1 MPDRLGHRPLAA
13 KLAKTLQ
20 FYIEQALTSKPSTKM
35 NRTFKA
41 LRTPTSKDDAFELSW
56 GERFDDSGISWDDLL
71 KSQRVLIVSEAGAG
85 KTYECESKA
94 RELFS
99 RGEPAFFLSL
109 ESVASSGITATLFGD
124 EHTRFTEWLASS
136 SQLAY
141 FFLDS
146 IDELQLVHGSFKDA
160 LRRFAHDIRGA
171 LGRATVVITARPVPI
186 DRQAFRDI
194 LPVATPVRQEDS
206 QDEFIRIAM
215 DGPSKA
221 KDDDTPASR
230 EVELLPLTGPQIIEF
245 ARSRGVTNPEAL
257 LAAID
262 AKHAREFAR
271 KPQDLIELCDDWR
284 EHGGLRAHF
293 EQIQS
298 HVRAR
303 LAARPDRREKAEL
316 PPAKAQTGAQRLA
329 LAVILSR
336 RLTIRYSAGSDGD
349 ATGAAP
355 IDPREL
361 LTDWGPNEVLTLLER
376 PIFVEGGYGRVRFHH
391 RSVMEFLAARQ
402 IHDLIE
408 AGLLAQS
415 AACRMLFG
423 LTGSNETILRP
434 SMRPLAAWLALLRP
448 DMFERVVKI
457 EPDCLLTQGDPESL
471 TDLQRERALLGF
483 VARYGKGQWR
493 GLEVPNL
500 QVARLAQP
508 DLAGTVKS
516 AWAAGV
522 EAPEVRELLLRLVSA
537 GRMQDCANLV
547 AGVAADATCSDRER
561 FEALLALAALGDS
574 RLAPMVD
581 AIVALAPGW
590 SERLARWVGTMLY
603 PEHVTEAQLVQ
614 FLARVRSERRDR
626 GGYADSVARVIK
638 KADISQARLEALLP
652 DLLRLARG
660 GLSAVEE
667 EFQKADGQLE
677 MSSILRALC
686 LRLLDLGSVSETLI
700 EASVLARRS
709 ADASASL
716 GKGKTEL
723 SALLDSLSD
732 SWRPRVF
739 ESDLACV
746 ESLGGDPSARYRLV
760 RIVYEGALNYTLERD
775 GPWVQ
780 EALADVQMPPER
792 RAVLLHLAAHLYAI
806 EGGLKNSEDALR
818 AAVADSK
825 TLSDELNSIV
835 AASRPSPEF
844 LKMQEEQR
852 KRQER
857 QAKKRADER
866 EAWAQIRREL
876 AEQPALALGPGR
888 RDRTIWNLWL
898 VLRKLGRNG
907 DEGRWDRAFL
917 VSQFGV
923 EITDRLRLALMSYWR
938 DMRPTLRCERRSGE
952 KNTYLVVWSIGLI
965 GIYAEAEDPLW
976 ATKLKRREA
985 ELAARYAL
993 LELNGLPSWLG
1004 RLAKEHPTEV
1014 EATIGTELLDELL
1027 NAGGDAGWHSMVLQ
1041 SLRSSTQ
1048 DIAQL
1053 LLPRLVAWLAWSGPK
1068 LMQLAHSLSSEQK
1081 LSQVVGV
1088 LLAHAGP
1095 EIKGHL
1101 KERAAAQV
1109 RTAGTGPYLLF
1120 WLPVLFSLA
1129 PLRGVE
1135 AMLAVLATLPVEPNG
1150 AAVRI
1155 IGSLFSKRTDPGFT
1169 DWLSKLAPDHLLQLT
1184 LEFHRHVRSEDD
1196 LVHDTVFSPGARDFA
1211 ENGRRYIF
1219 DALMKASGPEALR
1232 AKLALAADPL
1242 FERLRDRIAA
1252 LAQERLAEEIDSSAW
1267 TPAEV
1272 ATLLS
1277 RQELSPKTTT
1287 DMAQLLVDR
1296 LDDLQELLLRDTSPR
1311 AGWASVDD
1319 ENTLRPMIAH
1329 ELEVTSRQ
1337 AYTVDQEAVTADSK
1351 ETDIRLRAVSG
1362 YQATIE
1368 LKVGEKGRSARDLCD
1383 TIDEQ
1388 LVKKYMAHR
1397 DARTGCLLVS
1407 VSNPER
1413 HWQHPDTGERID
1425 RFGLQALLQKKA
1437 DEAQQR
1443 LGGEARVL
1451 ARVLD
1456 LVPRLPTEKQA
1467 AGTA

>member
-1 MPDRLGHRPLAA
+1 
-13 KLAKTLQ
+13 
-20 FYIEQALTSKPSTKM
+20 M
-35 NRTFKA
+35 NRTFEA
-41 LRTPTSKDDAFELSW
+41 LRAPSGKDDAFELSW
-56 GERFDDSGISWDDLL
+56 GERFDESGVSWDELL
-71 KSQRVLIVSEAGAG
+71 RSQRILIVSEAGAG

-94 RELFS
+94 RELFA

-109 ESVASSGITATLFGD
+109 ESVASAGVVATLFGD
-124 EHTRFTEWLASS
+124 EHTRFSDWLASS
-136 SQLAY
+136 SQVAY

-146 IDELQLVHGSFKDA
+146 IDELQLVHRSFKDA

-194 LPVATPVRQEDS
+194 LPVPAPVRQEDS

-215 DGPSKA
+215 DGPSKT
-221 KDDDTPASR
+221 KDDGPPPSR

-245 ARSRGVTNPEAL
+245 ARSRGVENPEAL

-303 LAARPDRREKAEL
+303 LSARPDRREKAAL
-316 PPAKAQTGAQRLA
+316 PPAQAQAGAQRLA

-361 LTDWGPNEVLTLLER
+361 LTDWDPNEVLALLER

-402 IHDLIE
+402 IHDLID
-408 AGLLAQS
+408 AGLLAQL
-415 AACRMLFG
+415 AASRMLFG
-423 LTGSNETILRP
+423 LTGSNETVLRP

-471 TDLQRERALLGF
+471 TDLQRERALLAF

-500 QVARLAQP
+500 QVARLAQLG
-508 DLAGTVKS
+508 LAGPVQS
-516 AWAAGV
+516 AWASGV

-537 GRMQDCANLV
+537 GRMQGCADLV
-547 AGVAADATCSDRER
+547 AHVAADASCSDRER

-574 RLAPMVD
+574 SLAPMVD
-581 AIVALAPGW
+581 ASVTLAPGW

-614 FLARVRSERRDR
+614 LLGRVRSDSRRSGD
-626 GGYADSVARVIK
+626 YADSVARMIQ
-638 KADISQARLEALLP
+638 KADIGQARLEALLP
-652 DLLRLARG
+652 DVLRLARG
-660 GLSAVEE
+660 GLSAVDE
-667 EFQKADGQLE
+667 EFQEADGRLE
-677 MSSILRALC
+677 MSSILRSLC
-686 LRLLDLGSVSETLI
+686 LRLLELGSISETLI

-709 ADASASL
+709 ADASSGQ

-723 SALLDSLSD
+723 SAQLDSLPD
-732 SWRPRVF
+732 SWRPRIF
-739 ESDLACV
+739 EVDLACLA
-746 ESLGGDPSARYRLV
+746 SLGGDRSARYRLV
-760 RIVYEGALNYTLERD
+760 RIVYEGALKYTLVRD
-775 GPWVQ
+775 GRWVQ
-780 EALADVQMPPER
+780 AALADVQISPER
-792 RAVLLHLAAHLYAI
+792 RTVLLHLAAHVYAI
-806 EGGLKNSEDALR
+806 AGGLEDGADALR
-818 AAVADSK
+818 GAVADST
-825 TLSDELNSIV
+825 TLTEELNSII
-835 AASRPSPEF
+835 ATNEPSAQF

-866 EAWAQIRREL
+866 DAWARIRREL

-888 RDRTIWNLWL
+888 RDSTIWNLWL
-898 VLRKLGRNG
+898 VLCKLGRNG
-907 DEGRWDRAFL
+907 EEGRWDRSFL
-917 VSQFGV
+917 ISQFGV
-923 EITDRLRLALMSYWR
+923 EVTDRLRLALMAYWR
-938 DMRPTLRCERRSGE
+938 SMRPTVRCERRLGE
-952 KNTYLVVWSIGLI
+952 ENTYLVVWSIGLM

-976 ATKLKRREA
+976 ATKLKQSEA

-1004 RLAKEHPTEV
+1004 SLAKAQPMEV
-1014 EATIGTELLDELL
+1014 DTVVGTALLDELL
-1027 NAGGDAGWHSMVLQ
+1027 DEGSDKGWHSMVLQ
-1041 SLRSSTQ
+1041 SLRNGTQ
-1048 DIAQL
+1048 DVAQL
-1053 LLPRLVAWLAWSGPK
+1053 LLPRLVGWLAWSGST
-1068 LMQLAHSLSSEQK
+1068 LMELPHSPSNEQK

-1088 LLAHAGP
+1088 LLAHAAP
-1095 EIKGHL
+1095 EIKGPL
-1101 KERAAAQV
+1101 EELTAAQV
-1109 RTAGTGPYLLF
+1109 QAAGTGPYLLF

-1135 AMLAVLATLPVEPNG
+1135 SMLPVLAALPVEPIG
-1150 AAVRI
+1150 TAVHI
-1155 IGSLFSKRTDPGFT
+1155 IGSLFNQRTGSGST
-1169 DWLSKLAPDHLLQLT
+1169 DWAGKLAPAQLLGLT
-1184 LEFHRHVRSEDD
+1184 VEFHRHVRPEDD
-1196 LVHDTVFSPGARDFA
+1196 LVHDTVYSPGARDAA

-1219 DALMKASGPEALR
+1219 DALMKASGPAALS

-1252 LAQERLAEEIDSSAW
+1252 LAQERLAAEIDSSAW
-1267 TPAEV
+1267 PPTEV
-1272 ATLLS
+1272 ATLLAHK
-1277 RQELSPKTTT
+1277 ELSPKTTT

-1311 AGWASVDD
+1311 AGWASIDD

-1329 ELEVTSRQ
+1329 ELEVASRE
-1337 AYTVDQEAVTADSK
+1337 AYTVDQEAVTADGK

-1368 LKVGEKGRSARDLCD
+1368 LKVGEKGRSARELCD
-1383 TIDEQ
+1383 TIDDQ

-1397 DARTGCLLVS
+1397 EARTGCLLVS
-1407 VSNPER
+1407 VADPDKYWLHPE
-1413 HWQHPDTGERID
+1413 TNERID
-1425 RFGLQALLQKKA
+1425 RFGLQTLLQGKA
-1437 DEAQQR
+1437 DEAQRR
-1443 LGGEARVL
+1443 LGGDARVL

-1456 LVPRLPTEKQA
+1456 LVPRLSTEKRA
-1467 AGTA
+1467 AGAAR

>member
-1 MPDRLGHRPLAA
+1 MD
-13 KLAKTLQ
+13 
-20 FYIEQALTSKPSTKM
+20 
-35 NRTFKA
+35 RTFKD
-41 LRTPTSKDDAFELSW
+41 LRTPSGNGDSFELAW
-56 GERFDDSGISWDDLL
+56 GERFDDSGISWDELL
-71 KSQRVLIVSEAGAG
+71 KSQRILIVSEAGAG
-85 KTYECESKA
+85 KTFECESKA
-94 RELFS
+94 KEIFA

-109 ESVASSGITATLFGD
+109 ESIASAGVVATLFGN
-124 EHTRFTEWLASS
+124 EHTRFTDWLASS
-136 SQLAY
+136 SQVAY

-146 IDELQLVHGSFKDA
+146 IDELQLVHRSFKDA

-194 LPVATPVRQEDS
+194 LPVPAPVRQEDS

-215 DGPSKA
+215 DGPSKT
-221 KDDDTPASR
+221 KDDGPPASR

-245 ARSRGVTNPEAL
+245 ARSRGVENPEAL
-257 LAAID
+257 LSAID

-303 LAARPDRREKAEL
+303 LAARPERREKAEL

-329 LAVILSR
+329 LAAMLSR
-336 RLTIRYSAGSDGD
+336 RLTIRYSAGSDVD

-434 SMRPLAAWLALLRP
+434 SMRPAAAWLALLRP

-457 EPDCLLTQGDPESL
+457 EPDCLLTLGDPESL

-500 QVARLAQP
+500 QVARLAQ
-508 DLAGTVKS
+508 LGLTGTVQS

-537 GRMQDCANLV
+537 GGMQGCADLV
-547 AGVAADATCSDRER
+547 AHVAADASCSDRER
-561 FEALLALAALGDS
+561 FEALLALAALGDT

-581 AIVALAPGW
+581 AIVTLAPGW

-614 FLARVRSERRDR
+614 LLARVRGESRRSGD
-626 GGYADSVARVIK
+626 YADSVARVIQ
-638 KADISQARLEALLP
+638 KADIGHARLEALLP
-652 DLLRLARG
+652 DVLRLARG

-667 EFQKADGQLE
+667 EFQEADGRLE

-686 LRLLDLGSVSETLI
+686 LRLLELGSVSETLI

-709 ADASASL
+709 ADASSGL
-716 GKGKTEL
+716 GKGKAEL
-723 SALLDSLSD
+723 SAQLDTLLD
-732 SWRPRVF
+732 SWRPRIF
-739 ESDLACV
+739 EADLACV
-746 ESLGGDPSARYRLV
+746 ESLGGDRSARYRLV

-775 GPWVQ
+775 GLWVRA
-780 EALADVQMPPER
+780 ALADVQMSPER

-806 EGGLKNSEDALR
+806 EGSLKDGEGALR
-818 AAVADSK
+818 GAVADS
-825 TLSDELNSIV
+825 TALIDELNSIV
-835 AASRPSPEF
+835 ASNQPSPEF

-857 QAKKRADER
+857 QAKRRADER
-866 EAWAQIRREL
+866 DAWARIRREL

-888 RDRTIWNLWL
+888 RDNTIWNLWL

-917 VSQFGV
+917 ISQFGV
-923 EITDRLRLALMSYWR
+923 EVTDRLRLALMAYWR
-938 DMRPTLRCERRSGE
+938 SMRPTVRCERRLGE
-952 KNTYLVVWSIGLI
+952 ENTYLVVWSIGLM

-976 ATKLKRREA
+976 ATKLTRSEA
-985 ELAARYAL
+985 EVAARYAL

-1004 RLAKEHPTEV
+1004 SLGKAHATEV
-1014 EATIGTELLDELL
+1014 DAVVGAELLDELL
-1027 NAGGDAGWHSMVLQ
+1027 DPGGDRGWHSMVLQ
-1041 SLRSSTQ
+1041 SLRNGTQ
-1048 DIAQL
+1048 DVAQL
-1053 LLPRLVAWLAWSGPK
+1053 LLPRLVGWLAWSGST
-1068 LMQLAHSLSSEQK
+1068 LMELPHSPSNEQK

-1088 LLAHAGP
+1088 LLAHAAP
-1095 EIKGHL
+1095 EIKGPL
-1101 KERAAAQV
+1101 EELTAAQV
-1109 RTAGTGPYLLF
+1109 RAAGTGPYLLF

-1135 AMLAVLATLPVEPNG
+1135 SMLPVLAALPVEPNG
-1150 AAVRI
+1150 AAVHT
-1155 IGSLFSKRTDPGFT
+1155 IGSLLNQRTGSGST
-1169 DWLSKLAPDHLLQLT
+1169 DWAAKLAPAQLLRLT
-1184 LEFHRHVRSEDD
+1184 LEFHRHVRPEDD
-1196 LVHDTVFSPGARDFA
+1196 LVHDTVYSPGLRDAA

-1219 DALMKASGPEALR
+1219 DALMKASGPEALS
-1232 AKLALAADPL
+1232 AKLVLAADPL

-1252 LAQERLAEEIDSSAW
+1252 LAQERLAAEIDSSSW
-1267 TPAEV
+1267 TPMEV
-1272 ATLLS
+1272 ATLLAHK
-1277 RQELSPKTTT
+1277 ELSPKSTT
-1287 DMAQLLVDR
+1287 DMAQLLVNR

-1311 AGWASVDD
+1311 AGWASIED

-1329 ELEVTSRQ
+1329 ELEVASRE
-1337 AYTVDQEAVTADSK
+1337 AYTVDQEAVTADGK

-1368 LKVGEKGRSARDLCD
+1368 LKVGEKGRSARELCD
-1383 TIDEQ
+1383 TIDDQ
-1388 LVKKYMAHR
+1388 LVKKYMTHR
-1397 DARTGCLLVS
+1397 EARTGCLLVS
-1407 VSNPER
+1407 VADPGKYWLHPETS
-1413 HWQHPDTGERID
+1413 QRID
-1425 RFGLQALLQKKA
+1425 RFGLQTLLQAKA
-1437 DEAQQR
+1437 EEAQRR

-1456 LVPRLPTEKQA
+1456 LTPRLSTEKQA
-1467 AGTA
+1467 ASAAD

>member
-1 MPDRLGHRPLAA
+1 
-13 KLAKTLQ
+13 
-20 FYIEQALTSKPSTKM
+20 M

-41 LRTPTSKDDAFELSW
+41 LRTPSSKDDAFELSW
-56 GERFDDSGISWDDLL
+56 GERFDDSGISWDQLL
-71 KSQRVLIVSEAGAG
+71 KSQRILIVSEAGAG

-94 RELFS
+94 EELFT

-109 ESVASSGITATLFGD
+109 ESVASSGVVATLFGD
-124 EHTRFTEWLASS
+124 ERTRFNDWLASS
-136 SQLAY
+136 SQVAY

-146 IDELQLVHGSFKDA
+146 IDELQLVHRSFKDA
-160 LRRFAHDIRGA
+160 LRRFAHEIRGA

-194 LPVATPVRQEDS
+194 LPVPAPVRQEDS

-215 DGPSKA
+215 DEPSKT
-221 KDDDTPASR
+221 KDDSPPAIR

-245 ARSRGVTNPEAL
+245 ARSRGVENPEAL
-257 LAAID
+257 LTAID

-284 EHGGLRAHF
+284 EHGVLRAHF

-303 LAARPDRREKAEL
+303 LAARPERREKAEL

-402 IHDLIE
+402 IHNLIE
-408 AGLLAQS
+408 AGLLVQS

-434 SMRPLAAWLALLRP
+434 SMRPVAAWLALLRP
-448 DMFERVVKI
+448 DMFERVVNI

-500 QVARLAQP
+500 QVARLAQLG
-508 DLAGTVKS
+508 LAGTVQS

-522 EAPEVRELLLRLVSA
+522 KAPEVRELLLRLVSA
-537 GRMQDCANLV
+537 GRMQGCANLV
-547 AGVAADATCSDRER
+547 AHVAADASCSDRER
-561 FEALLALAALGDS
+561 FEALLALAALRDS

-581 AIVALAPGW
+581 AIVTLAPGW

-603 PEHVTEAQLVQ
+603 PEHVTDAQLVQ
-614 FLARVRSERRDR
+614 LLARARSEKRDR
-626 GGYADSVARVIK
+626 GGYADSVARVIQR
-638 KADISQARLEALLP
+638 ADLSQARLEALLP
-652 DLLRLARG
+652 DVLRLTRG
-660 GLSAVEE
+660 GLSPVDE
-667 EFQKADGQLE
+667 EFQEADGRLE
-677 MSSILRALC
+677 MSSILLALC
-686 LRLLDLGSVSETLI
+686 LRLLELGSVSETLI
-700 EASVLARRS
+700 EASVLARRT
-709 ADASASL
+709 ADASSGL
-716 GKGKTEL
+716 SKGKTGL
-723 SALLDSLSD
+723 SALLDALPTD
-732 SWRPRVF
+732 WRPRVF
-739 ESDLACV
+739 GADLVCV
-746 ESLGGDPSARYRLV
+746 ESLGGDRSARYRLV

-775 GPWVQ
+775 GVWVQ
-780 EALADVQMPPER
+780 AALADTEASPER
-792 RAVLLHLAAHLYAI
+792 RSVLLRLAAHLFAI
-806 EGGLKNSEDALR
+806 GGDLKDDLNALR
-818 AAVADSK
+818 VAVADS
-825 TLSDELNSIV
+825 TALTEELNLIV
-835 AASRPSPEF
+835 ASSEPSAEF
-844 LKMQEEQR
+844 MKMQEEQR

-857 QAKKRADER
+857 QAKKRADEKD
-866 EAWAQIRREL
+866 AWALIRREL
-876 AEQPALALGPGR
+876 AERPALALGPGR
-888 RDRTIWNLWL
+888 KDSTMWNLWL

-907 DEGRWDRAFL
+907 DEGRWDRTFL
-917 VSQFGV
+917 TSQFGGDV
-923 EITDRLRLALMSYWR
+923 TDRLRLALMAYWR
-938 DMRPTLRCERRSGE
+938 SLRPTVRCERRLGE
-952 KNTYLVVWSIGLI
+952 ENTYLVVWSIGLM
-965 GIYAEAEDPLW
+965 GIYAEAEDPQW
-976 ATKLKRREA
+976 ATKLSPVEA

-1004 RLAKEHPTEV
+1004 SLAKAHPTAV
-1014 EATIGTELLDELL
+1014 EAVVGAEMLDELL
-1027 NAGGDAGWHSMVLQ
+1027 DSSGDAGWHSMVLQ
-1041 SLRSSTQ
+1041 SLRNGTQ

-1053 LLPRLVAWLAWSGPK
+1053 LLPRLVGWLAWSGST
-1068 LMQLAHSLSSEQK
+1068 LMQLPHSPSNEQK
-1081 LSQVVGV
+1081 LSQVVRV

-1095 EIKGHL
+1095 EVKGPL
-1101 KERAAAQV
+1101 EELAATQV
-1109 RTAGTGPYLLF
+1109 RAAGTGPYLLF
-1120 WLPVLFSLA
+1120 WLPVLFALA

-1135 AMLAVLATLPVEPNG
+1135 SMLPVLAALPMEPNG
-1150 AAVRI
+1150 AAVHI
-1155 IGSLFSKRTDPGFT
+1155 VGSLFNERTGSGST
-1169 DWLSKLAPDHLLQLT
+1169 DWAAKLAPAQLLRLT

-1196 LVHDTVFSPGARDFA
+1196 LVHDTVYSPGLRDAA
-1211 ENGRRYIF
+1211 EDGRRYIF
-1219 DALMKASGPEALR
+1219 DALMKASGPEALS

-1242 FERLRDRIAA
+1242 FEHLRDRIAT
-1252 LAQERLAEEIDSSAW
+1252 LAQERLAAEIDSSAW
-1267 TPAEV
+1267 APTEV
-1272 ATLLS
+1272 ATVLA
-1277 RQELSPKTTT
+1277 RKELSPKTTT

-1296 LDDLQELLLRDTSPR
+1296 LDDLQELLLKDTGPR
-1311 AGWASVDD
+1311 AGWALIDD
-1319 ENTLRPMIAH
+1319 ENTLRPMIAR
-1329 ELEVTSRQ
+1329 ELEVASRE
-1337 AYTVDQEAVTADSK
+1337 AYTVDQEAVTADGK

-1368 LKVGEKGRSARDLCD
+1368 LKVGEKGRSARELCD
-1383 TIDEQ
+1383 TIDDQ

-1397 DARTGCLLVS
+1397 GARTGCLLVS
-1407 VSNPER
+1407 VSNPAR

-1456 LVPRLPTEKQA
+1456 LVPRLSTEKQA

>member
-1 MPDRLGHRPLAA
+1 ML
-13 KLAKTLQ
+13 
-20 FYIEQALTSKPSTKM
+20 
-35 NRTFKA
+35 RTFKD
-41 LRTPTSKDDAFELSW
+41 LRPPSANGEAFELAW
-56 GERFDDSGISWDDLL
+56 GERFDESGISWDELL
-71 KSQRVLIVSEAGAG
+71 KSQRILIVSEAGAG

-94 RELFS
+94 RELFA

-109 ESVASSGITATLFGD
+109 ESVASAGVVATLFED
-124 EHTRFTEWLASS
+124 EHTRFTDWMASS
-136 SQLAY
+136 SQVAY

-146 IDELQLVHGSFKDA
+146 IDELQLVHRSFKEA
-160 LRRFAHDIRGA
+160 LRRFAYDNRGA

-194 LPVATPVRQEDS
+194 LPVPAPVRQEDS

-215 DGPSKA
+215 DGPSKT
-221 KDDDTPASR
+221 KDGGPPASR

-245 ARSRGVTNPEAL
+245 AGSRGVENPEAL

-262 AKHAREFAR
+262 ARHAREFAR

-329 LAVILSR
+329 LAVMLSR
-336 RLTIRYSAGSDGD
+336 RLTIRYSAGSDVD

-402 IHDLIE
+402 IRDLIAE
-408 AGLLAQS
+408 GLLAQS

-434 SMRPLAAWLALLRP
+434 SMRPVAAWLALLRP

-457 EPDCLLTQGDPESL
+457 EPDALLTHGDPESL

-500 QVARLAQP
+500 QVARLAQLG
-508 DLAGTVKS
+508 LAGTVQS
-516 AWAAGV
+516 AWASGV

-537 GRMQDCANLV
+537 GRMQGCVDLV
-547 AGVAADATCSDRER
+547 ANVAADASCSDRER

-581 AIVALAPGW
+581 AIVTLAPGW

-614 FLARVRSERRDR
+614 LLARVRSEERDR
-626 GGYADSVARVIK
+626 GGYADSVARVIQ
-638 KADISQARLEALLP
+638 KAEISQARLEALLP
-652 DLLRLARG
+652 EVLRLARG
-660 GLSAVEE
+660 ALSAVEE
-667 EFQKADGQLE
+667 EFQEADGRLA
-677 MSSILRALC
+677 MSSILSSLC
-686 LRLLDLGSVSETLI
+686 VRLLELGSVSETLI

-709 ADASASL
+709 ADASSGL

-723 SALLDSLSD
+723 SAQLDSLPD

-739 ESDLACV
+739 QADLACV
-746 ESLGGDPSARYRLV
+746 ESLGGDRSARYRLDRV
-760 RIVYEGALNYTLERD
+760 VYQGALNYKLERD
-775 GPWVQ
+775 GPWAQ
-780 EALADVQMPPER
+780 AALADIQMSPEH

-806 EGGLKNSEDALR
+806 EGILKDGAGALR
-818 AAVADSK
+818 GAVADSAVL
-825 TLSDELNSIV
+825 TDELNQIV
-835 AASRPSPEF
+835 ASSKPSAEL
-844 LKMQEEQR
+844 LKMHEEQR
-852 KRQER
+852 KWQER
-857 QAKKRADER
+857 QTKKRADER
-866 EAWAQIRREL
+866 DAWTRIRREM
-876 AEQPALALGPGR
+876 AEQPALALGPCR
-888 RDRTIWNLWL
+888 RDSTIWNLWL

-917 VSQFGV
+917 ISQFGA
-923 EITDRLRLALMSYWR
+923 EITDRLRLALMAYWR
-938 DMRPTLRCERRSGE
+938 GMRPTVRCERRLGE
-952 KNTYLVVWSIGLI
+952 ENTYLVVWSIGLM

-976 ATKLKRREA
+976 ATKLKPSEA

-1004 RLAKEHPTEV
+1004 SLSKAHPTGV
-1014 EATIGTELLDELL
+1014 EAVVGTELLDDLL
-1027 NAGGDAGWHSMVLQ
+1027 DAGGDSGWHSMVLQ
-1041 SLRSSTQ
+1041 SLRNGTQ
-1048 DIAQL
+1048 DVAQL
-1053 LLPRLVAWLAWSGPK
+1053 LLPRLIGWLAWSGLT
-1068 LMQLAHSLSSEQK
+1068 LMRLPHSPSNEQK
-1081 LSQVVGV
+1081 LSQAVRV

-1095 EIKGHL
+1095 EVKGPL
-1101 KERAAAQV
+1101 EELAAAQV
-1109 RTAGTGPYLLF
+1109 RAAGTGPYLLF

-1135 AMLAVLATLPVEPNG
+1135 SMLPILAALPVEPNG
-1150 AAVRI
+1150 AAVHI
-1155 IGSLFSKRTDPGFT
+1155 IGSLFNERTGAGSA
-1169 DWLSKLAPDHLLQLT
+1169 DWAAKLAPAQLLRLT
-1184 LEFHRHVRSEDD
+1184 LEFHRHVRSDDD
-1196 LVHDTVFSPGARDFA
+1196 LVHDTVYSPGPRDAA

-1219 DALMKASGPEALR
+1219 DELMKASGPEALS

-1242 FERLRDRIAA
+1242 FECLRDRIAA
-1252 LAQERLAEEIDSSAW
+1252 IAQERLAAELDAGAW
-1267 TPAEV
+1267 APTEV

-1277 RQELSPKTTT
+1277 RKELSPKTST

-1296 LDDLQELLLRDTSPR
+1296 LDDIQELLLKDTGPR
-1311 AGWASVDD
+1311 VGWASIDD
-1319 ENTLRPMIAH
+1319 ENTLRPLIAR
-1329 ELEVTSRQ
+1329 ELEVASRE
-1337 AYTVDQEAVTADSK
+1337 AYTVDQEAVTADGK

-1368 LKVGEKGRSARDLCD
+1368 LKVGEKGRSARELCD
-1383 TIDEQ
+1383 TIDDQ

-1407 VSNPER
+1407 VADPGKYWLHPE
-1413 HWQHPDTGERID
+1413 TGERID
-1425 RFGLQALLQKKA
+1425 RFGLQTLLQAKA
-1437 DEAQQR
+1437 DEAQRR

-1456 LVPRLPTEKQA
+1456 LVPRLSTEKRA
-1467 AGTA
+1467 AGAAH

>member
-1 MPDRLGHRPLAA
+1 MD
-13 KLAKTLQ
+13 
-20 FYIEQALTSKPSTKM
+20 
-35 NRTFKA
+35 RTFKD
-41 LRTPTSKDDAFELSW
+41 LRAPSGKADAFELAW
-56 GERFDDSGISWDDLL
+56 GERFDDSGISWDELL
-71 KSQRVLIVSEAGAG
+71 KSQRILIVSEAGAG

-94 RELFS
+94 RELFA

-109 ESVASSGITATLFGD
+109 ENVASAGVVAALFGK
-124 EHTRFTEWLASS
+124 EHTRFTAWLASS
-136 SQLAY
+136 SQVAY

-146 IDELQLVHGSFKDA
+146 IDELQLVHRSFKDA

-171 LGRATVVITARPVPI
+171 QGRATVVITARPVPI

-194 LPVATPVRQEDS
+194 LPLPTPVRQEDS

-215 DGPSKA
+215 DGPSNT
-221 KDDDTPASR
+221 KDDGPPAIR

-245 ARSRGVTNPEAL
+245 ARSRGVESPEAL
-257 LAAID
+257 LSAID

-303 LAARPDRREKAEL
+303 LAARPERREKAEL
-316 PPAKAQTGAQRLA
+316 PPAKAQIGAQRLA

-336 RLTIRYSAGSDGD
+336 RLTIRYSAGSDAD
-349 ATGAAP
+349 SSGAAP

-361 LTDWGPNEVLTLLER
+361 LADWGPNEVLTLLER

-391 RSVMEFLAARQ
+391 RSVMEVLAARQ

-415 AACRMLFG
+415 AACRMLLG

-434 SMRPLAAWLALLRP
+434 SMKPVAAWLALLRP
-448 DMFERVVKI
+448 DMFDRVVKI
-457 EPDCLLTQGDPESL
+457 EPDALLTQGDPESL
-471 TDLQRERALLGF
+471 TDLQRERALLGY
-483 VARYGKGQWR
+483 VVRYGKGQWR

-500 QVARLAQP
+500 QVARLAQLG
-508 DLAGTVKS
+508 LAGTVES

-537 GRMQDCANLV
+537 GHMQGCADLV
-547 AGVAADATCSDRER
+547 ANVAADASCSDRER
-561 FEALLALAALGDS
+561 FEALQALAALDDS

-581 AIVALAPGW
+581 AIVTLSPGW

-614 FLARVRSERRDR
+614 LLARVRSESRRS
-626 GGYADSVARVIK
+626 GYYADSVARVIQ
-638 KADISQARLEALLP
+638 KADISQARLDALLP
-652 DLLRLARG
+652 DVLRLARG

-667 EFQKADGQLE
+667 EFQEADGRLE

-686 LRLLDLGSVSETLI
+686 IRLLDLGSVSETLI

-709 ADASASL
+709 ADASSGL

-723 SALLDSLSD
+723 SAQLDSLPSD
-732 SWRPRVF
+732 WRRRVF
-739 ESDLACV
+739 EADLACV
-746 ESLGGDPSARYRLV
+746 ESLGGDRSARYRLV

-780 EALADVQMPPER
+780 AALADVKMSSEH

-806 EGGLKNSEDALR
+806 EGSLKDGEGALR
-818 AAVADSK
+818 GAVADS
-825 TLSDELNSIV
+825 TALNDELNSIV
-835 AASRPSPEF
+835 ASYQPNPEF
-844 LKMQEEQR
+844 QKMQEEQR

-857 QAKKRADER
+857 QANKRADEHD
-866 EAWAQIRREL
+866 AWARIRREL
-876 AEQPALALGPGR
+876 AEQPALALGPAR
-888 RDRTIWNLWL
+888 RDSTIWNLWL

-907 DEGRWDRAFL
+907 DEGRWDRSFL
-917 VSQFGV
+917 ISQFGIEV
-923 EITDRLRLALMSYWR
+923 TDRLRLALMAYWR
-938 DMRPTLRCERRSGE
+938 SMRPTVRCERRLGE
-952 KNTYLVVWSIGLI
+952 ENTYLVVWSIGLM
-965 GIYAEAEDPLW
+965 GIYAEAEDPHW
-976 ATKLKRREA
+976 AAKLKRNEA

-1004 RLAKEHPTEV
+1004 SLAKAHPTEV
-1014 EATIGTELLDELL
+1014 EAVVGAELFDELLD
-1027 NAGGDAGWHSMVLQ
+1027 AGADSGWHSMALQ
-1041 SLRSSTQ
+1041 SLRNSTQ
-1048 DIAQL
+1048 DVAQL
-1053 LLPRLVAWLAWSGPK
+1053 LLPRLVGWLAWSGST
-1068 LMQLAHSLSSEQK
+1068 LMQLPYSPSNEKK

-1095 EIKGHL
+1095 EIKGPL
-1101 KERAAAQV
+1101 EELAAAQV
-1109 RTAGTGPYLLF
+1109 RAAGTGPYLLF

-1135 AMLAVLATLPVEPNG
+1135 RMLPVLSALPVEPNG
-1150 AAVRI
+1150 AAVHI
-1155 IGSLFSKRTDPGFT
+1155 IGSLFNERSGSGSTE
-1169 DWLSKLAPDHLLQLT
+1169 WASKLAPAQLLRLT
-1184 LEFHRHVRSEDD
+1184 LELHRHVRTEDD
-1196 LVHDTVFSPGARDFA
+1196 LVHDTVYSPRARDAA

-1232 AKLALAADPL
+1232 AKRALAADPL

-1252 LAQERLAEEIDSSAW
+1252 LAQERLAAEIDSSAW
-1267 TPAEV
+1267 TPTEV

-1277 RQELSPKTTT
+1277 RKELSPKTTT

-1311 AGWASVDD
+1311 AGWASIDD

-1329 ELEVTSRQ
+1329 ELEVASRE
-1337 AYTVDQEAVTADSK
+1337 AYTVDQEAVTADGK
-1351 ETDIRLRAVSG
+1351 ETDIRLRTVSG

-1368 LKVGEKGRSARDLCD
+1368 LKVGEKGRSARELCD
-1383 TIDEQ
+1383 TIDDQ

-1397 DARTGCLLVS
+1397 EARTGCLLVS
-1407 VSNPER
+1407 VADPGKYWLHPE
-1413 HWQHPDTGERID
+1413 TGKRID
-1425 RFGLQALLQKKA
+1425 RFGLQVLLQAKA
-1437 DEAQQR
+1437 DEAQRR

-1456 LVPRLPTEKQA
+1456 LVPRLSTEKRA
-1467 AGTA
+1467 ARAAR